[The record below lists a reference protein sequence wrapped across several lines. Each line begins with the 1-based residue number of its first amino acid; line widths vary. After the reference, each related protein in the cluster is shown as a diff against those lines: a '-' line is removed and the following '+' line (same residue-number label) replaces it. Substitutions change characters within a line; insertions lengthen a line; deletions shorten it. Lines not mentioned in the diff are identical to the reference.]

1 MLSCEVM
8 GRGEASWERKVD
20 KVLVIRWEAEVS

>member
-1 MLSCEVM
+1 M